1 LRLNPPGSVRKDSER
16 DFPEDRSAMAQ
27 GKVAFIGDADSV
39 LGFRALGV
47 ETVVPDDGDDARSQ
61 FERLVKEKTSV
72 IMITE
77 DLMEEL
83 QEHIDGTVHMAIP
96 SVVVLPGIKGT
107 QKKGE
112 HTIRELI
119 IRAVGVDLMSEEQR

>member
-1 LRLNPPGSVRKDSER
+1 
-16 DFPEDRSAMAQ
+16 MAQ

-47 ETVVPDDGDDARSQ
+47 ETVVPGSEDEAREQ
-61 FERLVKEKTSV
+61 FQRLVKEETSV

-77 DLMEEL
+77 DLMEAL
-83 QEHIDGTVHMAIP
+83 QEEIDGTVHMAVP

-119 IRAVGVDLMSEEQR
+119 IKAVGVDLMSEEQR

>member
-1 LRLNPPGSVRKDSER
+1 
-16 DFPEDRSAMAQ
+16 MAH

-47 ETVVPDDGDDARSQ
+47 ETVVPGSEDEAREQ
-61 FERLVKEKTSV
+61 FQRLVKEETSV

-77 DLMEEL
+77 DLMEAL
-83 QEHIDGTVHMAIP
+83 QEEIDGTVHMAVP

-119 IRAVGVDLMSEEQR
+119 IKAVGVDLMSEEQR

>member
-1 LRLNPPGSVRKDSER
+1 
-16 DFPEDRSAMAQ
+16 MAK

-47 ETVVPDDGDDARSQ
+47 ETVVPVDEDQAREN
-61 FERLVKEKTSV
+61 FERLVREETSV

-77 DLMEEL
+77 DLMDQLREQIEE
-83 QEHIDGTVHMAIP
+83 TVHTAIP
-96 SVVVLPGIKGT
+96 SVVVLPGVKGT
-107 QKKGE
+107 QRRGE

-119 IRAVGVDLMSEEQR
+119 IKAVGVDLMSEEQR